1 MYSIL
6 LKMPQA
12 NYDLLKQLI
21 CVLLQIKMST
31 RNNLDTYMLSVR
43 IAPHVLWDQTGRNS
57 LFGSDLS
64 MKIRGSDISLWDKVF
79 IVIQELG
86 IRDKGD

>member
-1 MYSIL
+1 
-6 LKMPQA
+6 MPQA

-31 RNNLDTYMLSVR
+31 RNNLDTYMLSVH

-64 MKIRGSDISLWDKVF
+64 KKVRGSDFPLCEQYLHSDP
-79 IVIQELG
+79 G
-86 IRDKGD
+86 IGNT